1 MTVRIGTSGWSYPH
15 WREIFYPQGL
25 RRKDWFA
32 HYSRAFDT
40 VEINNTFYRLPSPAV
55 FEKWRA
61 QAPPGFVYSI
71 KANRFLTHVKKLLDP
86 EQPLQAFFEGVA
98 HLKETCGP
106 ILFQL
111 PPGFAPD
118 LPRFRFF
125 LDSLPE
131 GYAHVF
137 EFRNARWLTD
147 DVFALME
154 QRGISH
160 CIHDRR
166 GLNIPLRIT
175 APPVYVR
182 LHGDDAPGG
191 DYTDDLLET
200 WAERIRT
207 WAGQGLNVFLYFN
220 NDWDGYAIK
229 NANRLK
235 NLLEQ

>member
-15 WREIFYPQGL
+15 WRGIFYPQEL
-25 RRKDWFA
+25 RRKDWFM

-40 VEINNTFYRLPSPAV
+40 VEINNTFYRQPGPSV

-61 QAPPGFVYSI
+61 QAPQGFIYSV

-86 EQPLQAFFEGVA
+86 EQSLRAFFEGVDK
-98 HLKETCGP
+98 LQETCGP
-106 ILFQL
+106 ILYQL
-111 PPGFAPD
+111 PPSFAPG
-118 LPRFRFF
+118 LPRFRSF
-125 LDSLPE
+125 LDALPE
-131 GYAHVF
+131 GYAHVV
-137 EFRNARWLTD
+137 EFRNVGWLTD
-147 DVFALME
+147 GVFALME
-154 QRGISH
+154 RHGVSH

-182 LHGDDAPGG
+182 LHGDGAPGG

-200 WAERIRT
+200 WAERIRI
-207 WAGQGLNVFLYFN
+207 WVGQGLNVFLYFN
-220 NDWDGYAIK
+220 NDWEGYALK
-229 NANRLK
+229 NANTLK